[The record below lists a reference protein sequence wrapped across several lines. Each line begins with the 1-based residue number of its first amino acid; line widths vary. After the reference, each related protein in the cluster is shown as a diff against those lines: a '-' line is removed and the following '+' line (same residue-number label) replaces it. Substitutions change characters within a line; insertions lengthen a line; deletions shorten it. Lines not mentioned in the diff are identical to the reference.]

1 MFSLFFENAFETC
14 FLFDKLLTGTIG
26 PPYPSP
32 LSHTQPAELFLQRS
46 VLHMEQSLAYIRGQ
60 LTAVMGIDSPSGCTD
75 NIQQYLLDTLTAMGY
90 TPSLLRKGGVHVTLG
105 GQGNPLTLMAHADT
119 LGAVVRRVKPNGRLA
134 ISNISLNVFNVE
146 GENVHIIT
154 RNGSVYEGTL
164 QLCNASI
171 HVNPDPYQ
179 ARDLNK
185 NMEIVLDYDVS
196 TQEAV
201 TAMGIRPGDVIA
213 LDPRLRITDT
223 GYVKSRFL
231 DDKASVTALLT
242 LANWYSTRR
251 AALPRRVDL
260 LFTVF
265 EEVGHGGACG
275 IADDT
280 EELIAVDMGC
290 VGDDLNCTERQVS
303 ICAKDNSGLYNRQ
316 VTNKLL
322 RCAQEAGVDYALDI
336 YPSYSSDASVAIRTG
351 HDVRHGLIGPGVY
364 ASHGYERTHLDGIYN
379 TFALLR
385 AYIEG
390 GEA

>member
-1 MFSLFFENAFETC
+1 MEKMEKT
-14 FLFDKLLTGTIG
+14 LT
-26 PPYPSP
+26 
-32 LSHTQPAELFLQRS
+32 
-46 VLHMEQSLAYIRGQ
+46 YIRSQ
-60 LTAVMGIDSPSGCTD
+60 LAAVMGIDSPSGCTD
-75 NIQQYLLDTLTAMGY
+75 SIQQYLADTLSAMGY
-90 TPSLLRKGGVHVTLG
+90 APSRLRKGGVRVTLG
-105 GQGNPLTLMAHADT
+105 GQGDPLTLTAHADT
-119 LGAVVRRVKPNGRLA
+119 LGAVVRHIKPNGRLA

-154 RNGSVYEGTL
+154 RSGSVYEGTL

-196 TQEAV
+196 TQEDV
-201 TAMGIRPGDVIA
+201 KAMGICSGDVIA

-231 DDKASVTALLT
+231 DDKASVTALLA
-242 LANWYSTRR
+242 LAEWYSTRT
-251 AALPRRVDL
+251 ADLPRRVDL

-290 VGDDLNCTERQVS
+290 VGDDLSCTERQVS

-322 RCAQEAGVDYALDI
+322 RCAREAGVDYALDI

>member
-14 FLFDKLLTGTIG
+14 FLFDKLLTGTIR
-26 PPYPSP
+26 PPYLSP
-32 LSHTQPAELFLQRS
+32 LSHMQPAELFLQRS

-290 VGDDLNCTERQVS
+290 VGDDLTCDETMVS
-303 ICAKDNSGLYNRQ
+303 ICAKDSRGPYNYEMTGRLIELAKD
-316 VTNKLL
+316 NNLKY
-322 RCAQEAGVDYALDI
+322 AVDVYPMYA
-336 YPSYSSDASVAIRTG
+336 SDADASLFSG
-351 HDVRHGLIGPGVY
+351 HNFRHALIGPGVF
-364 ASHGYERTHLDGIYN
+364 ASHGYERTHVSGLDN
-379 TFALLR
+379 TLKLL
-385 AYIEG
+385 AAFVSG
-390 GEA
+390 